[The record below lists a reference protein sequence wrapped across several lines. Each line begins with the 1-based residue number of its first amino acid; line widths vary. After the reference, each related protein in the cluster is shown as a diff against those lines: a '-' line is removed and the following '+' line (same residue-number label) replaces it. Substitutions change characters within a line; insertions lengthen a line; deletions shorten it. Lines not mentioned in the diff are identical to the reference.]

1 MTEFDFT
8 INGDSAVKRYDNRGA
23 YAQLQTMME
32 REEVLS
38 VRFYVDSTTKAIR
51 AWIESRDIKGF
62 SYELKQESYKGLMD
76 YLLDGK
82 ISDFD
87 NNPDEADTWE
97 KESDFAL
104 QVMLML
110 IDMGKHLQYVPLFR
124 ESPNYITAFF
134 NCMKGKIMFRV
145 KREEGTLVQ
154 LREKGQN
161 I

>member
-1 MTEFDFT
+1 MSEFIFT
-8 INGDSAVKRYDNRGA
+8 LNGDSAIKRYDNRGA

-32 REEVLS
+32 RGEVLN

-62 SYELKQESYKGLMD
+62 SYELKQSSYKGLMD
-76 YLLDGK
+76 YLLDGE
-82 ISDFD
+82 ISNFD
-87 NNPDEADTWE
+87 DNPDEADTWKDE
-97 KESDFAL
+97 ADFAL

-134 NCMKGKIMFRV
+134 NCKKGKIMFRV
-145 KREEGTLVQ
+145 KREEGTLTL